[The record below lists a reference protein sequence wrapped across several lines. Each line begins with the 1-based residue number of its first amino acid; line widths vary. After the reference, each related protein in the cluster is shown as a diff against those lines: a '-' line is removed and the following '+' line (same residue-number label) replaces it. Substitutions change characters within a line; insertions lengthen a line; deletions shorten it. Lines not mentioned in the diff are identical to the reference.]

1 MEVSSATAQSMHYI
15 TNAKLTAL
23 SKEQKSYEA
32 KKKRIHEAV
41 AEETTPSKKVRVLL
55 DAFAVHEIEAPAH
68 VSISNISRFM
78 EQSKH
83 DSSISSSLVH
93 DWQQTLEQALDI
105 PSRKYERASL
115 FGRLVT
121 EWLGNPNDTP
131 LSAGSC
137 ESGDP
142 FEQVGRKEMHE
153 QRKIWESLVFDKNSK
168 PDPTAIEEYLG
179 KLFGSTSKST
189 KLSKTPLETM
199 RESIKSFHPEK
210 ITVDILEVCITT
222 MLKTDLLSK
231 AKRTALGDF
240 RNNAMILKEMADVL
254 NLQLDALDS
263 WSWGDEPINVEV
275 RRSLNG
281 KYRVYMDEEI
291 MQALLLHFIG
301 MSWAVYFKDAFNVF
315 FHSGAWQQSTRNP
328 MDRWARQRRESYGLY
343 IRQIRQDKT
352 VRNMRQG
359 RYESDFFMSQLPSSL
374 RVVHDQY
381 RDESDKDKDDVKNAM
396 NVKQSLLH
404 LISTETAINGQLH
417 GSFTVLQSDFKW
429 FGPSLPHSTI
439 VTVLRFFGVSTHWL
453 KFIEKFL
460 TAPLKFVH
468 DGPNAQTQ
476 IRRRGV
482 PIAHR
487 LADALG
493 EAVLFCLDFAV
504 NQSTQ
509 SNLHR
514 MHDDIWFWGSLEASI
529 KAWQTIQ
536 EFAGVMGLAL
546 NKEKTGSVHV
556 LRNTKS
562 SSGSIL
568 LNKLP
573 HGQIR
578 WGLLIL
584 DSTGKWKIDDEQVEG
599 HIRELQTQL
608 KACKSILAWV
618 RAWNV
623 YAARFIANNFGEPAI
638 CLGRPHIDMALEA
651 FEKIQKKL
659 FEREDLPSASVTEH
673 LRGKLAARF
682 GAEDLPDGFFYFP
695 VEFGGLGLRNPFIPL
710 MVLRKSSPS
719 DPMEHIERALEL
731 EKDNY
736 HRVKK
741 QYEEGTLESSWRLL
755 GTGEFMTFEEYM
767 RYLEETSEHLNTAYE
782 TLLSAPAADHISS
795 ASASDV
801 SRAADENRW
810 GVFNDPYDQWL
821 SQLYGSEMVRRFG
834 GRSMGDNRLLPIGL
848 IDMLKE
854 EQIKWQV

>member
-1 MEVSSATAQSMHYI
+1 MEASSATAQSMQHI

-23 SKEQKSYEA
+23 SKQQKSYEA
-32 KKKRIHEAV
+32 KKKRINEAV
-41 AEETTPSKKVRVLL
+41 AEEETPSKKVRVLL
-55 DAFAVHEIEAPAH
+55 DAFAAHEIETPAH
-68 VSISNISRFM
+68 VSTSNISRFM

-83 DSSISSSLVH
+83 DTSVSSSLVH

-115 FGRLVT
+115 LGHLVS
-121 EWLGNPNDTP
+121 EWLRNPNDTP

-137 ESGDP
+137 EFGDP

-153 QRKIWESLVFDKNSK
+153 QREMWESLVFDMDSK
-168 PDPTAIEEYLG
+168 SDPAAIEAYLG
-179 KLFGSTSKST
+179 KLFGSTSKSS

-199 RESIKSFHPEK
+199 RESIKSFHPG
-210 ITVDILEVCITT
+210 ILTVDGLEVCITA

-240 RNNAMILKEMADVL
+240 RNNPMILREMADVL

-291 MQALLLHFIG
+291 IQALLLHFIG
-301 MSWAVYFKDAFNVF
+301 MRWAVSLKDAFNAF
-315 FHSGAWQQSTRNP
+315 FHSGAWQHSTRDP
-328 MDRWARQRRESYGLY
+328 MDRCARLRRQSYGLD
-343 IRQIRQDKT
+343 IIRQDT
-352 VRNMRQG
+352 NVGNARRG
-359 RYESDFFMSQLPSSL
+359 RYKSDFFMSQLPSSF

-381 RDESDKDKDDVKNAM
+381 QEELDEDKSDFKNAM
-396 NVKQSLLH
+396 DIKQSLLH
-404 LISTETAINGQLH
+404 LISAEMAINTQLH

-439 VTVLRFFGVSTHWL
+439 ATVLRFFGVSAHWL

-476 IRRRGV
+476 IRRCGV
-482 PIAHR
+482 PIQHR

-504 NQSTQ
+504 NQSTR
-509 SNLHR
+509 SDLHR
-514 MHDDIWFWGSLEASI
+514 MHDDLWFWGSLDASI

-536 EFAGVMGLAL
+536 EFTGVMGLAL
-546 NKEKTGSVHV
+546 NEEKTGSVLV

-562 SSGSIL
+562 SSGSIPM
-568 LNKLP
+568 NKLP

-578 WGLLIL
+578 WGFLIL

-608 KACKSILAWV
+608 KACKSIFAWV
-618 RAWNV
+618 QAWNV
-623 YAARFIANNFGEPAI
+623 YVSHFIAKNFGEPAI

-659 FEREDLPSASVTEH
+659 FETDDLPSASVTEH

-682 GAEDLPDGFFYFP
+682 GAEDMPDGFFYFP
-695 VEFGGLGLRNPFIPL
+695 VELGGLGLRNPFIPL

-736 HRVKK
+736 NRFKK
-741 QYEEGTLESSWRLL
+741 HHEEGTLKLDRKPS

-767 RYLEETSEHLNTAYE
+767 RYLEETSGHLNTAYE
-782 TLLSAPAADHISS
+782 TLLSAPAADYISS
-795 ASASDV
+795 ASALGV
-801 SRAADENRW
+801 SRAAEGNPW
-810 GVFNDPYDQWL
+810 GVFDRPYDQWL

-834 GRSMGDNRLLPIGL
+834 GQSMDEERLLPIGL

-854 EQIKWQV
+854 EKIRWQA